1 MKYSWCDPQKLVFRL
16 QGPWIEE
23 REKEKEG
30 EQKVWKANKWEE
42 EEIFAGTE
50 LAHQS
55 QHDIV
60 RKERVA
66 ITFLVTQFEK
76 TNMGEGRFSGIDS
89 VNPGQ
94 EMVICEFSNLPN
106 NWTVS
111 GGAAEFETDYS
122 SSLKVALVINHV
134 FMRRDPLIESLVK
147 CPPGFE
153 KSSPPVWPTHDLN
166 VPDLS

>member
-1 MKYSWCDPQKLVFRL
+1 MKYSWCDPQKLVCRL

-23 REKEKEG
+23 KEKEKEG
-30 EQKVWKANKWEE
+30 EQEVWKANKWEE

-76 TNMGEGRFSGIDS
+76 TNMGERRFSGIDS
-89 VNPGQ
+89 MNPGQ
-94 EMVICEFSNLPN
+94 ERVICEFSNLPN

-122 SSLKVALVINHV
+122 SSLKVAFVLQSSIHEKRPSDRIISQMSPR
-134 FMRRDPLIESLVK
+134 FWKVK
-147 CPPGFE
+147 SASVANTWSQCTW
-153 KSSPPVWPTHDLN
+153 S
-166 VPDLS
+166 